1 MAHTLVTYLVSRPR
15 YSTAPSST
23 QVVRV
28 PGRGVIGLTG
38 PDATKFLQG
47 LMANNVEPVGSGDIP
62 GTYGAFLTPQGRVDR
77 EAFVF
82 HYHPDRLGD
91 GPKEPGFLLDLPQDG
106 VVPIM
111 ALLTKYR
118 LRSKITIQDLSSAF
132 TIWSRWS
139 TISNDP
145 APPSSLQT
153 PYLSLVDPRAPD
165 MGHRLLLPSSPE
177 SPWAEGKEEE
187 VCGSAY
193 VIRRIL
199 RGVCEGPMDI
209 WSGTSLPFDVNMD
222 YAHAVDYRKGCYV
235 GQELVSRT
243 YHTGV
248 IRKRMVPVQLIPLSS
263 DHGSYDP
270 TKPPILDPS
279 IQLVF
284 PPPQT
289 DIRKMTSRPGKTRSA
304 GRWAGGIHNIGL
316 ALLRLEDIRERQPLT
331 LTMVDGQDM
340 LLSPYIPSWWPI
352 SKDLSPSSS
361 LSESKRS

>member
-1 MAHTLVTYLVSRPR
+1 MDQPMSFEGSFVEY
-15 YSTAPSST
+15 
-23 QVVRV
+23 VRV
-28 PGRGVIGLTG
+28 LWTFGL
-38 PDATKFLQG
+38 G
-47 LMANNVEPVGSGDIP
+47 LPCPLMSTWTMLMQVGARLSDGSG
-62 GTYGAFLTPQGRVDR
+62 
-77 EAFVF
+77 
-82 HYHPDRLGD
+82 
-91 GPKEPGFLLDLPQDG
+91 LD
-106 VVPIM
+106 
-111 ALLTKYR
+111 
-118 LRSKITIQDLSSAF
+118 DLS
-132 TIWSRWS
+132 
-139 TISNDP
+139 ISFFF
-145 APPSSLQT
+145 PPSSS
-153 PYLSLVDPRAPD
+153 PNASL
-165 MGHRLLLPSSPE
+165 
-177 SPWAEGKEEE
+177 
-187 VCGSAY
+187 
-193 VIRRIL
+193 
-199 RGVCEGPMDI
+199 
-209 WSGTSLPFDVNMD
+209 
-222 YAHAVDYRKGCYV
+222 VDYRKGCYV